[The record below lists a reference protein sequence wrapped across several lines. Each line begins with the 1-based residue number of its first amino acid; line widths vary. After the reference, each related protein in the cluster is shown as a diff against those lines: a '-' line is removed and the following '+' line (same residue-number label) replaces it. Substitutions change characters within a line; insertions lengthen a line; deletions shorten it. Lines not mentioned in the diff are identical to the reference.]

1 MVWRDNLMTT
11 NPDKC
16 HLLLST
22 KEKVAGNINDLRIE
36 NSNHEKLLAVHFDN
50 KITIDHHK
58 SEMCKKASR
67 KIYAIARVT
76 KHMY

>member
-22 KEKVAGNINDLRIE
+22 KEKVAGNVNDLRIE
-36 NSNHEKLLAVHFDN
+36 NSNHEFILIIKLQL
-50 KITIDHHK
+50 TII
-58 SEMCKKASR
+58 CQRCVKKPVER
-67 KIYAIARVT
+67 Y
-76 KHMY
+76 MLLLG

>member
-1 MVWRDNLMTT
+1 MTT

-22 KEKVAGNINDLRIE
+22 KEKVAGNVNDLRIE
-36 NSNHEKLLAVHFDN
+36 NSNHEFILIIKLQL
-50 KITIDHHK
+50 TII
-58 SEMCKKASR
+58 CQRCASR

-76 KHMY
+76 KHMN